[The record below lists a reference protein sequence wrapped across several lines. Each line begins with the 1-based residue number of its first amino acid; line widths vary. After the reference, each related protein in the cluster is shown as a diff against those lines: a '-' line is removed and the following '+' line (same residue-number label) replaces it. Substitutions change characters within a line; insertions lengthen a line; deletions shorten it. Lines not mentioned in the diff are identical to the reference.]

1 MWQASGK
8 LLLTLCVFAIGAG
21 LGIGVRQ
28 GWFPIELLPP
38 PMGTIDSSDTP
49 EDSSPAPM
57 ARTSAEFAQQA
68 ELDPAFIEP
77 QSEPEAVAAT
87 TPAPSPRRLPDS
99 STPKVRPRGLPDETE
114 TTANGVEPAQFQ
126 QPAPTAKPAAVA
138 ADDPGVAATL
148 IKVDAHLTRE
158 EWLAAHKELSRIY
171 WAYPDQRE
179 EFIDRI
185 NHTAQAIF
193 FSPQPHFVEP
203 HVITAGDRL
212 QTVASKYKLTWEYL
226 AELNQ
231 IDPKRIRDGQ
241 RLKVIRGPF
250 AAVVELADY
259 SMTVHLQGYFV
270 KRYAVGVGKDGASP
284 IGKHAVL
291 NKVVNPQYTAPDGK
305 VLSGDDPANPL
316 GERWIDL
323 GHSYG
328 IHGTI
333 EPDSI
338 GRAASRG
345 CIRLG
350 NEDVIEV
357 YNFLVNGSEVVI
369 RP

>member
-1 MWQASGK
+1 IEQAGYQDAEREGEAPAEPRK
-8 LLLTLCVFAIGAG
+8 LPRGTDSTSIPTAPAD
-21 LGIGVRQ
+21 GVR
-28 GWFPIELLPP
+28 
-38 PMGTIDSSDTP
+38 S
-49 EDSSPAPM
+49 
-57 ARTSAEFAQQA
+57 
-68 ELDPAFIEP
+68 
-77 QSEPEAVAAT
+77 
-87 TPAPSPRRLPDS
+87 
-99 STPKVRPRGLPDETE
+99 
-114 TTANGVEPAQFQ
+114 AQFE
-126 QPAPTAKPAAVA
+126 QPAPTTKPAAIVP
-138 ADDPGVAATL
+138 DEKTLAATL
-148 IKVDAHLTRE
+148 AEVDVQLQKE
-158 EWLAAHKELSRIY
+158 NWLAAHKELSRVY
-171 WAYPDQRE
+171 WAHPESRE

-203 HVITAGDRL
+203 HVISPGDRL

-226 AELNQ
+226 AQLNQ

-250 AAVVELADY
+250 SAVVELSDY
-259 SMTVHLQGYFV
+259 SMTVNLQGYFV
-270 KRYAVGVGKDGASP
+270 KRYAVGIGKDDASP

-291 NKVVNPQYTAPDGK
+291 NKVVNPQYTTPDGK
-305 VLSGDDPANPL
+305 VISGDDPANPL

-357 YNFLVNGSEVVI
+357 YNFLVNGSEVTI

>member
-21 LGIGVRQ
+21 LGIGLKQ
-28 GWFPIELLPP
+28 GWLPIELLPP
-38 PMGTIDSSDTP
+38 PMGTIDSSDTTD
-49 EDSSPAPM
+49 EESPAPI
-57 ARTSAEFAQQA
+57 ARAGADFAQQS
-68 ELDPAFIEP
+68 EPDPALIEP
-77 QSEPEAVAAT
+77 QGEPEFAAIEAT
-87 TPAPSPRRLPDS
+87 TAPPRRLA
-99 STPKVRPRGLPDETE
+99 LPDPAP
-114 TTANGVEPAQFQ
+114 TASAASQPPASGVQPAQFE
-126 QPAPTAKPAAVA
+126 QPAPTAKPVA
-138 ADDPGVAATL
+138 SPPDDPGVAATL
-148 IKVDAHLTRE
+148 IKVDAHLARE
-158 EWLAAHKELSRIY
+158 EWLAAHKELSRLY
-171 WAYPDQRE
+171 WAYPEQRE

-185 NHTAQAIF
+185 NQTAQAIF

-226 AELNQ
+226 AQLNQ

-357 YNFLVNGSEVVI
+357 YNFLVNASEVVI